1 MKPAAARSLGL
12 MPGEITLV
20 ITDLQ
25 GSTELWEWNPQVM
38 DVANALHAQLARRL
52 LKKYCGHEVTQGD
65 ELIRRRPFKDFALH
79 AICCQHGARQC
90 SHILHSC
97 SMITQASLQKVK
109 HIRAMGFSHQ

>member
-12 MPGEITLV
+12 TPGEITLV

-52 LKKYCGHEVTQGD
+52 LKKYCGYEVMQAD
-65 ELIRRRPFKDFALH
+65 APAKAADDRVLWRQHH
-79 AICCQHGARQC
+79 AMQ
-90 SHILHSC
+90 
-97 SMITQASLQKVK
+97 
-109 HIRAMGFSHQ
+109 

>member
-12 MPGEITLV
+12 TPGEITLI

-52 LKKYCGHEVTQGD
+52 LKKYCGYEVATADAHFAYIHLTFNPAAPDNLLVMRSACQ
-65 ELIRRRPFKDFALH
+65 RPRS
-79 AICCQHGARQC
+79 IQMCVQHCKQLLSVVS
-90 SHILHSC
+90 SHLEH
-97 SMITQASLQKVK
+97 
-109 HIRAMGFSHQ
+109 